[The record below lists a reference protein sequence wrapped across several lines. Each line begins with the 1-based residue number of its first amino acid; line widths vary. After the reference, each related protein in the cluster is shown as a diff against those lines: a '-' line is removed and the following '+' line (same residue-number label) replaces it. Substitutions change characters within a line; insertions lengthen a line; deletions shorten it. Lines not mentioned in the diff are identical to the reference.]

1 MASSRSNKSGS
12 EGKKKDV
19 KFVKSSPASSK
30 RVPKKAVRSAVS
42 HTVVKPSS
50 KSASKPSSKPTSK
63 ASRVRKTS
71 AFKGERTNVSWNDL
85 VTANDKKKSAH
96 SDSDTFLNTLSTARF
111 AAVLLSILTLFTLYV
126 GHVLTS
132 QDLLK
137 DVQTMQREN
146 QTLNLRLNQLLAEED
161 EMTGPVDIFNRARVL
176 GLSEHA
182 PLGKPI
188 YLD

>member
-1 MASSRSNKSGS
+1 MASSRSNKPGN
-12 EGKKKDV
+12 GAKKKDV
-19 KFVKSSPASSK
+19 RFVKSSPASSK
-30 RVPKKAVRSAVS
+30 RAPKKAVRSAVS
-42 HTVVKPSS
+42 HTVVKPSIS
-50 KSASKPSSKPTSK
+50 TKASKPKSK

-96 SDSDTFLNTLSTARF
+96 SESDTFLNTLSTARF
-111 AAVLLSILTLFTLYV
+111 AAILLSILTLFTLYV

-137 DVQTMQREN
+137 NVQTMQREN
-146 QTLNLRLNQLLAEED
+146 QTLTLRLNQLLSEQE
-161 EMTGPVDIFNRARVL
+161 EMTGPADMFDRARAL
-176 GLSEHA
+176 GLSERIA
-182 PLGKPI
+182 RGKTI

>member
-1 MASSRSNKSGS
+1 MASSRSNKPGK
-12 EGKKKDV
+12 GAKKKDV
-19 KFVKSSPASSK
+19 RFVKSSPASSK
-30 RVPKKAVRSAVS
+30 RAPKKAVRSAVS

-50 KSASKPSSKPTSK
+50 KTSKPKSKS
-63 ASRVRKTS
+63 SRVRKTTT
-71 AFKGERTNVSWNDL
+71 FKGERTNVSWNDL

-96 SDSDTFLNTLSTARF
+96 SDSETFLHTLSTARF

-137 DVQTMQREN
+137 NVQTLEREN
-146 QTLNLRLNQLLAEED
+146 QTMTLRLNQLLAEEN
-161 EMTGPVDIFNRARVL
+161 EMAGPIDMFERAREL
-176 GLSEHA
+176 GLRERA
-182 PLGKPI
+182 PQGKPI